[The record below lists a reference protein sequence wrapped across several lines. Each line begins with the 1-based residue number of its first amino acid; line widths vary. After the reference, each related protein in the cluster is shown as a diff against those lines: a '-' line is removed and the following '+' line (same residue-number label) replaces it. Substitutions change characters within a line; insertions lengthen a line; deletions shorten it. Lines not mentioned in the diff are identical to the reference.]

1 MEIPDSPSLP
11 QQEVDAPQSIIPAQ
25 LGAELDLDDSEDEIE
40 QGHEKEESKINC
52 YINNNNYDTDM
63 DIDTDN
69 KEEEEDIN
77 KGGNPLSFKIS
88 KDINYQTPMIDFSD
102 NSKPIN
108 SIINPFEM
116 NNKNGGSSKL
126 LLSSSDSIP
135 ILINNNKSI
144 QKLNDLQEQK
154 LIEYIDENLLNIQRG
169 FVKFLSSKEE
179 NNENLKEGYQFS
191 QLMLRIDEIIEF
203 IWYTITQIKG
213 IPIIYHLNIF
223 NNEYNNNQLINSF
236 KIDEN
241 ELDKII
247 KMNNKL
253 DLNSNLIMLKDI
265 DKNKLYVSF
274 IIKIMGDLIDYIIK
288 YDFNYI
294 INWILILRLTAKI
307 DNFLSILIDYSNY
320 TTNHY
325 QLVNNTDKV
334 RISSLV
340 QRTKITLVEIF
351 DHYMTEINNNNNKN
365 SNLRFDIIQ
374 TVIGEVYEGVIDR
387 VSDQ

>member
-63 DIDTDN
+63 DIDNDN
-69 KEEEEDIN
+69 KEEEEEIN

-116 NNKNGGSSKL
+116 NNKNGGSPKL

-191 QLMLRIDEIIEF
+191 QLVLRIDEIIEF